1 MKGLLGK
8 KLGMTQV
15 YLESGDCVPVTV
27 IQVDRCVPVDRRTQ
41 DKHGYE
47 AVVVAYGQRK
57 AKHTNKPLKGYYD
70 KVKAEP
76 ARVLTEFRNLEVAED
91 ALGQPLKVD
100 VFAEGELVDVIGVS
114 KGRGFSGVA
123 RRYNF
128 RGQPAS
134 RGTHESF
141 RGGGSI
147 GMHTYPGR
155 TLKGQKMAG
164 RMGGEKV
171 HAKNLKVIRVDAG
184 NNLLL
189 VRGSVPGANGGMVRI
204 TEAKAGGKK

>member
-8 KLGMTQV
+8 KLGMTQIFV
-15 YLESGDCVPVTV
+15 ENGDCVPVTV
-27 IQVDRCVPVDRRTQ
+27 IQVERCVPVDKRTAS
-41 DKHGYE
+41 KNGYE
-47 AVVVAYGQRK
+47 SVVVAYGQRK
-57 AKHTNKPLKGYYD
+57 PKHTNKPLQGFYN

-76 ARVLTEFRNLEVAED
+76 GRVLAEFRDMEVADD
-91 ALGQPLKVD
+91 AMGQPLKVD
-100 VFAEGELVDVIGVS
+100 AFAEGELVNVIGVS
-114 KGRGFSGVA
+114 KGRGFSGVV

-164 RMGGEKV
+164 RMGGKKV

-189 VRGSVPGANGGMVRI
+189 VQGSVPGANGGLVRVI
-204 TEAKAGGKK
+204 GAKTGGKK

>member
-15 YLESGDCVPVTV
+15 YLENGDCVPVTV
-27 IQVDRCVPVDRRTQ
+27 IQVERCVPVDKRTQ
-41 DKHGYE
+41 DKNGYD

-57 AKHTNKPLKGYYD
+57 PKHTNKPLAGYYG
-70 KVKAEP
+70 KIKAEP
-76 ARVLTEFRNLEVAED
+76 ARILREFRNLELADD
-91 ALGQPLKVD
+91 AMGQQLKVD
-100 VFAEGELVDVIGVS
+100 AFAEGELVDVVGVS
-114 KGRGFSGVA
+114 KGRGFSGVV

-164 RMGGEKV
+164 RMGGKTV
-171 HAKNLKVIRVDAG
+171 HAKNLKVVRVDAG
-184 NNLLL
+184 NNLIL
-189 VRGSVPGANGGMVRI
+189 VRGSVPGANGRLVRI
-204 TEAKAGGKK
+204 TEAKAGGRK